1 MQEALKSFIEE
12 KLKEERGQSISI
24 QSTKTLG
31 GGCINHASK
40 AVTDQGIFFIK
51 WNAQGPEDMFLREA
65 ECLEV
70 LAEAGSDLQIPKVYL
85 KTAAQE
91 GLPAVL
97 VTEFLEPA
105 NGPTSQQDEILGR
118 GIAQIH
124 RYQKEAF
131 GFEHDNYCG
140 ATPQKN
146 DWQSDWIT
154 FFRDQRIGALLRLID
169 KSRSIANEERKV
181 YDQLLDHLDKWIA
194 HQPAAALN
202 HGDLWSGNY
211 MYAAKG
217 PALIDPASYFA
228 DREFDLAMMGMF
240 GGFSNRVWDAYQEA
254 YPLSP
259 EWKQRHDLYM
269 LYHYLNHYHLF
280 GGHYG
285 QQALS
290 IARKY
295 AQS

>member
-1 MQEALKSFIEE
+1 MQEALKNFIEE
-12 KLKEERGQSISI
+12 KLEEETGQAISI
-24 QSTKTLG
+24 RSVKMLG

-40 AVTDQGIFFIK
+40 AETSQGNFFIK
-51 WNAQGPEDMFLREA
+51 WNTQGPEDIFLREA
-65 ECLEV
+65 ECLETLA
-70 LAEAGSDLQIPKVYL
+70 LAESELQIPKVYL
-85 KTAAQE
+85 KTAPQE
-91 GLPAVL
+91 GLPAML
-97 VTEFLEPA
+97 VTEFLEPTS
-105 NGPTSQQDEILGR
+105 GSTSQQDEILGR

-124 RYQKEAF
+124 QYQKNSF
-131 GFEHDNYCG
+131 GFDHNNYCG
-140 ATPQKN
+140 STPQRN
-146 DWQSDWIT
+146 DWQADWII
-154 FFRDQRIGALLRLID
+154 FFRDQRIGFLLKLID
-169 KSRSIANEERKV
+169 KSRGLGSEERKV
-181 YDQLLDHLDKWIA
+181 YDQLLNNLEKWIG
-194 HQPAAALN
+194 HHPDPSLN

-211 MYAAKG
+211 MYSAKG

-240 GGFSNRVWDAYQEA
+240 GGFSERVWEAYQEV
-254 YPLSP
+254 YPLPS

-295 AQS
+295 A